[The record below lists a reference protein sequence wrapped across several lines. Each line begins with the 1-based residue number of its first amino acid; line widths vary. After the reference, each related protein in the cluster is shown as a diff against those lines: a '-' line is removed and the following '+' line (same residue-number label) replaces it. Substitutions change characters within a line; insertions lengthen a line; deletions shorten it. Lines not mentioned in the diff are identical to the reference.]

1 MKKLCLLLL
10 FLCGLEMYA
19 QKQYVTIYADPVTL
33 KSNTQYSQVLTGAV
47 SDFFVQ
53 KVNELKSRFNVY
65 IYDERRQYG
74 TVSVSGFPLGET
86 LNILGAEGYEIDQT
100 LLVDARVTI
109 FMSRAYSDGTANVR
123 KAKKGDVNEDEKVD
137 ISDVVSVV
145 NIIAKE

>member
-1 MKKLCLLLL
+1 
-10 FLCGLEMYA
+10 MY
-19 QKQYVTIYADPVTL
+19 L
-33 KSNTQYSQVLTGAV
+33 
-47 SDFFVQ
+47 
-53 KVNELKSRFNVY
+53 
-65 IYDERRQYG
+65 YDERRQYG

-109 FMSRAYSDGTANVR
+109 IMSRAYSDGTANVK